1 MGKSIAVSGKGGVGK
16 STFATLL
23 IKALSENSI
32 VLAVDADPNSTL
44 NSMLGVDVTQTIGD
58 LREKMMKDVDDLPPG
73 MSKQE
78 YVDYQ
83 LRLAMVEGDKFDLM
97 TMGRQEGPG
106 CYCYINNI
114 LRTYLDT
121 LSSNYEYVVIDN
133 EAGME
138 HLSRRTTRDV
148 DMMFILSDP
157 TKNGIITAGRIKS
170 LSENLDLKVKDNC
183 LVVNRATDIPEALN
197 PVIEEQGFDCIEV
210 IPDDQQIMDYSVIG
224 DPLINLP
231 ADSPAYGRARDILT
245 KLNI

>member
-1 MGKSIAVSGKGGVGK
+1 MGKTIAVSGKGGVGK

-23 IKALSENSI
+23 IKALSEDSV

-44 NSMLGVDVTQTIGD
+44 GVMLGVEVDRTIGD
-58 LREKMMKDVDDLPPG
+58 LREDLLKNVGDLSPA
-73 MSKQE
+73 MSKQD
-78 YVDYQ
+78 YVDYN
-83 LRLAMVEGDKFDLM
+83 LRMAVVESDRFDLI

-121 LSSNYEYVVIDN
+121 LSGNYDYVVIDN

-157 TKNGIITAGRIKS
+157 TKHGIVTAGRIRDM
-170 LSENLDLKVKDNC
+170 SENLDLKVKDRC
-183 LVVNRATDIPEALN
+183 LIMCRIAEIPELLS
-197 PVIEEQGFDCIEV
+197 PVIEEAGFECREV
-210 IPDDQQIMDYSVIG
+210 VPEDQRIAESSLTG
-224 DPLINLP
+224 NPLIDLP
-231 ADSPAYGRARDILT
+231 PDSVAYGRAKEILA

>member
-210 IPDDQQIMDYSVIG
+210 IPDDQQIMNYSVIG